1 MSKLRIALLK
11 DCSVVAV
18 AWIDKSGVGQAI
30 KINIP
35 GRKQK
40 IIRQALAEG
49 IDFPEPKAAPEKVD
63 HGPLTETPSG
73 ILHKKPSLIIP
84 ASALEETPS

>member
-1 MSKLRIALLK
+1 MSKIRMALLK
-11 DCSVVAV
+11 DCSIVAV

-40 IIRQALAEG
+40 IIRQALVEG
-49 IDFPEPKAAPEKVD
+49 KHFPESAPPKVD

-84 ASALEETPS
+84 DSALEQ